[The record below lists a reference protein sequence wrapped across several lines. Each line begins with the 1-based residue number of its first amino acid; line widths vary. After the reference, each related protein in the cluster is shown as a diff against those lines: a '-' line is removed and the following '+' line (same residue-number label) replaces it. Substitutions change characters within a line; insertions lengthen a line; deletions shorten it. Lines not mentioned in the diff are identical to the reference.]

1 MIIVS
6 SVTNEREPF
15 ILVVLHCGKIRF
27 NPLWKLSIPWS
38 HFYHQVKL
46 LTLGLELGSDIFL
59 YSISRKNLIWHTLM
73 RKIWRSSLN
82 FSVIKMILSY
92 VVTAQTEKLKLI
104 KQKCIFPLT
113 LEKYYRSLRSRNT
126 IIGSVRYWYFRN

>member
-6 SVTNEREPF
+6 SVTNEYEPF
-15 ILVVLHCGKIRF
+15 ILVVLHSGKIRF

-46 LTLGLELGSDIFL
+46 LTLGLESGSDIFL